1 MMENARNTHTHRT
14 PYPLVAT
21 NVCVRSRVCV
31 RMKKKGRERALDVD
45 GLQMQTNDGRMT
57 IPVIVRPQP
66 PHLHHHP
73 PSLWQYIS
81 ESVYWSACYPSKDSG
96 KRGSPERHICLG
108 GQKEVEIVS
117 QAAALKKKK
126 N

>member
-66 PHLHHHP
+66 PTSTTTPP
-73 PSLWQYIS
+73 PSGNT
-81 ESVYWSACYPSKDSG
+81 SVRVCIGARAIHQRTVERGGVPSVTSVWEG
-96 KRGSPERHICLG
+96 RRR
-108 GQKEVEIVS
+108 
-117 QAAALKKKK
+117 
-126 N
+126 